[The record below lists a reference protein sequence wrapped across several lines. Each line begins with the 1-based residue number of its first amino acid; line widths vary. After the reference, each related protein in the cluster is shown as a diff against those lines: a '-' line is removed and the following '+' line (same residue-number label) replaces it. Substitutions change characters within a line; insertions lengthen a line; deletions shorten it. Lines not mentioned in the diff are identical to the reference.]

1 MDFLD
6 FYHFQRKVDGNLGKT
21 KNTKRDH
28 RITSFSE
35 INQGY
40 LIKIIKK
47 ITKIKIYHYFIV
59 ADDVIAGR
67 FGIFLKEYLQNHLK
81 AHRQIKRH
89 FEKYCSRDKACQFQ
103 LYRVHPHGVI

>member
-1 MDFLD
+1 MDFLY

-67 FGIFLKEYLQNHLK
+67 FGIFFKRTSPKSLKGT
-81 AHRQIKRH
+81 
-89 FEKYCSRDKACQFQ
+89 STDKTAFRKV
-103 LYRVHPHGVI
+103 LLM